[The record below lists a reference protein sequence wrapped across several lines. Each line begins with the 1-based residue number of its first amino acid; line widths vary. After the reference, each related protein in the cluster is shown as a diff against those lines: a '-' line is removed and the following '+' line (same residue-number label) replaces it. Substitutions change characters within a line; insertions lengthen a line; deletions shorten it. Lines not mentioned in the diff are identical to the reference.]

1 MCGLKAS
8 DVREELVSAAAR
20 EAEQDFVYGEIK
32 PAASGGSFATS
43 ASELGLA
50 GRPRLLWAACTAGSL
65 VRARVGNS
73 QVPGLVHCA
82 VWPHPV
88 LTCYLQCGQEAHAY
102 ATHSPTSHLEHPH
115 GLFGARDTEVRK
127 RSVSR

>member
-43 ASELGLA
+43 ASELGPA
-50 GRPRLLWAACTAGSL
+50 GRPEAPVGRLHCWLPGEGEGESEGEGETAGP
-65 VRARVGNS
+65 RAW
-73 QVPGLVHCA
+73 CT
-82 VWPHPV
+82 V
-88 LTCYLQCGQEAHAY
+88 LYGPIQ
-102 ATHSPTSHLEHPH
+102 S
-115 GLFGARDTEVRK
+115 
-127 RSVSR
+127 